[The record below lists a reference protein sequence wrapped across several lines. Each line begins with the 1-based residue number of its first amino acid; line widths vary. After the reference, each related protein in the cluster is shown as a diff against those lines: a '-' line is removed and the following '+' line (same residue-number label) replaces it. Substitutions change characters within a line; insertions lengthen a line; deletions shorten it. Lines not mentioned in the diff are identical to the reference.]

1 MLEIVAHPTR
11 SYQKNQRLIIYR
23 TPLKFKHFNQV
34 VILKYLFVNLFELIA
49 SNPKEGKI
57 IQALLSSV
65 ERSIRSIHKFRVI
78 SNLYIRNDSNI
89 LIYSLYA
96 PRSIFIVG
104 KKKKKKRGTNELI
117 KSILFNRVYAPDQRW
132 HETFAT
138 PMEFNILDE
147 APTEI
152 PSRSKRPYFR
162 IDLHS
167 ARSVNKYLWYTY
179 ICIWNVVH
187 HTLEKVF
194 HPLSRL
200 THHE

>member
-104 KKKKKKRGTNELI
+104 KKKKKKKRNE
-117 KSILFNRVYAPDQRW
+117 R
-132 HETFAT
+132 
-138 PMEFNILDE
+138 
-147 APTEI
+147 
-152 PSRSKRPYFR
+152 
-162 IDLHS
+162 
-167 ARSVNKYLWYTY
+167 VNK
-179 ICIWNVVH
+179 IDPV
-187 HTLEKVF
+187 
-194 HPLSRL
+194 
-200 THHE
+200 